1 MKKEKLL
8 DRYQKIK
15 QEFNSVQHFS
25 VFRMSRFYF
34 SEKKTRVFLRIV
46 LRHGIVVQD
55 I

>member
-25 VFRMSRFYF
+25 VFRMSKFLFFRKENKSFYELF
-34 SEKKTRVFLRIV
+34 YGMGL
-46 LRHGIVVQD
+46 
-55 I
+55 